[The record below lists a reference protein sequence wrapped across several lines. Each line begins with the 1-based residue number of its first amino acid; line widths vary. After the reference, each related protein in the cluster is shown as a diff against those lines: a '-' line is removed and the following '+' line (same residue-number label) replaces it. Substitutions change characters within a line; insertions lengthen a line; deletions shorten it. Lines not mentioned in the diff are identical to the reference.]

1 MQKFIRNTMI
11 AIAFLT
17 MCYEA
22 QMGAQFFKKEPF
34 TYNQKIDIDVEGVGK
49 IAQEVSTFLQTA
61 HTSKYVTIDEGSCF
75 KGMITLDDVKET
87 IQFLAEQAKKNPKQ
101 LKHHWFYSHYFDFY
115 RWHTDGCLKKM
126 GHIPRGWP
134 QCPEAIRLTKYRVG
148 KIHGS
153 LKKTEQYDIPLY
165 ELPEDEKGKLP
176 SYIASHREDFLRFSY
191 TRTAIFEGAL
201 EGNAKTKV
209 LAWVDFDGYKEL
221 LMQGS
226 GIIYFGFFSPSLHI
240 KIAGSNG
247 KQDGEKYWFSVIHQ
261 TKKNSK
267 KFPVK
272 VEPVPGVSF
281 AGNIEALGFGKVILL
296 VGKNQITKEKE
307 MRLGVLV
314 DTGTA
319 FKDNLCKLDLF
330 VGHFENQE
338 IFNEHCKQYPHT
350 AHAYVLIKKKKKSRD
365 LN

>member
-1 MQKFIRNTMI
+1 MTRSITAFVI
-11 AIAFLT
+11 FLT
-17 MCYEA
+17 VFYGA
-22 QMGAQFFKKEPF
+22 QVTGQFFKKEPF
-34 TYNQKIDIDVEGVGK
+34 TYNQKIEIDVEGVEK

-75 KGMITLDDVKET
+75 KGMITVDDVKET
-87 IQFLAEQAKKNPKQ
+87 IDFLAEQAKKNPKQ
-101 LKHHWFYSHYFDFY
+101 LKHHWFYNHYFDFY

-126 GHIPRGWP
+126 GYVPRGWP
-134 QCPEAIRLTKYRVG
+134 KCPEAIRLTKYRIG

-153 LKKTEQYDIPLY
+153 LKKTEKYDIPLY
-165 ELPEDEKGKLP
+165 EMPEDENGKLP
-176 SYIASHREDFLRFSY
+176 AYIAGHREEFLRFSY
-191 TRTAIFEGAL
+191 DRSAIFDGAL

-221 LMQGS
+221 IMQGS

-240 KIAGSNG
+240 KIAGNNG
-247 KQDGEKYWFSVIHQ
+247 KQEGEKYWFSVVYYP
-261 TKKNSK
+261 KKSSK

-319 FKDNLCKLDLF
+319 FKDNVCKLDLF

-338 IFNEHCKQYPHT
+338 SFNEHCKQYPHT
-350 AHAYVLIKKKKKSRD
+350 AHAYVLIKKKKGRGV
-365 LN
+365 